1 MTNTHTYIHIHTHT
15 HAHTHRSLV
24 GYNPW
29 DCKELDTTER
39 LNRHTCF
46 RPVGDLVEPGAELV
60 ATLDPVYR
68 YFSDLPPPALGQV
81 TSGFI
86 CVVDAGLHW
95 LSITWPGRVCPIRQ
109 QFENPG
115 RRGETAFVS

>member
-1 MTNTHTYIHIHTHT
+1 M
-15 HAHTHRSLV
+15 
-24 GYNPW
+24 GYSPW

-39 LNRHTCF
+39 LNTHTHTHMCF

-68 YFSDLPPPALGQV
+68 CFSDLPPPALGQV

-86 CVVDAGLHW
+86 CVVDAGVRW
-95 LSITWPGRVCPIRQ
+95 LSITWPVRVCPIRQ

-115 RRGETAFVS
+115 GRGETWAFVS